1 MSITVPHDSSAPGS
15 GQPVRRAV
23 GGLRVLGTRRLHLFA
38 EIRYQRFPK
47 VHVTVGRA
55 AQRDIRIRH
64 PSVSR
69 HHCTIMRTDDGYVL
83 ADHDSRNRVQ
93 VREPTQGGGF
103 RRVFHALLV
112 VGMQIRLGPV
122 TLLVTDAQGRCPIT
136 AERGSEFCRRAVA
149 TYGST
154 RAAAR
159 NTGLPRDLFGRLVPP
174 PEEGAR

>member
-1 MSITVPHDSSAPGS
+1 MSITAPHESPAPGS
-15 GQPVRRAV
+15 GQTARRAV

-47 VHVTVGRA
+47 THITVGRA

-64 PSVSR
+64 PAVSR

-83 ADHDSRNRVQ
+83 ADRDSRNRVQ
-93 VREPTQGGGF
+93 VREPAQGGGF

-122 TLLVTDAQGRCPIT
+122 TLFVTDAQGRCPIT
-136 AERGSEFCRRAVA
+136 ADRGSEFCRQAVA
-149 TYGST
+149 IYGSA

-159 NTGLPRDLFGRLVPP
+159 NTGLARDVFGRLSL
-174 PEEGAR
+174 PEEDAR

>member
-1 MSITVPHDSSAPGS
+1 MSITVPHESPAPGS
-15 GQPVRRAV
+15 GQAARRAV
-23 GGLRVLGTRRLHLFA
+23 GGLRVLGTRRLHLLA

-47 VHVTVGRA
+47 THITVGRA

-64 PSVSR
+64 PAVSR

-83 ADHDSRNRVQ
+83 VDRDSRNRVQ
-93 VREPTQGGGF
+93 VREPAQGGGF

-122 TLLVTDAQGRCPIT
+122 TLLVTDARGRVPIT
-136 AERGSEFCRRAVA
+136 AERGSEFCRQALA
-149 TYGST
+149 IYGSA

-159 NTGLPRDLFGRLVPP
+159 NTGLARDVFGRLSLPG
-174 PEEGAR
+174 EDAR